1 MKKTLSANRIIIIIA
16 VSAAVVITACAVFGA
31 IVLFKLI
38 FPGEYVVGEDETALY
53 ITLEL
58 DEDIGLIVYDY
69 TADGRVY
76 SGGVSNAN
84 RSMIKRNDVIIN
96 VWDKKQLECDGETV
110 DLTFKF
116 RIITEYIDPN
126 YENVYP
132 VELTRYIDP
141 VSLRAEFGNAYKI
154 VISGGKESGYKALVA
169 AP

>member
-1 MKKTLSANRIIIIIA
+1 MKKTIIIIA
-16 VSAAVVITACAVFGA
+16 ALSALLITVCTVFGA
-31 IVLFKLI
+31 IALYKWM
-38 FPGEYVVGEDETALY
+38 FPGEYVVGEDEIALY
-53 ITLEL
+53 ITLDLE
-58 DEDIGLIVYDY
+58 EDIGLIVYDY

-76 SGGVSNAN
+76 GGGVSNAD
-84 RSMIKRNDVIIN
+84 RSMIKRDDVIIN
-96 VWDKKQLECDGETV
+96 VWDKEQLECDGETV
-110 DLTFKF
+110 ELTFKF

>member
-1 MKKTLSANRIIIIIA
+1 MNKKAIVIIA
-16 VSAAVVITACAVFGA
+16 IFSSAVITVCTVFGA
-31 IVLFKLI
+31 FALYKRL
-38 FPGEYVVGEDETALY
+38 FPGDYAVGDDEIALY
-53 ITLEL
+53 ITL
-58 DEDIGLIVYDY
+58 DTKEDIGLIVFDY
-69 TADGRVY
+69 TANGRVY
-76 SGGVSNAN
+76 GGGVSNAD
-84 RSMIKRNDVIIN
+84 RSMIKRDDVIIN
-96 VWDKKQLECDGETV
+96 VWDKEQLECDGETV

>member
-1 MKKTLSANRIIIIIA
+1 MNKKAIVIIA
-16 VSAAVVITACAVFGA
+16 VSAAVVITACAVFVA
-31 IVLFKLI
+31 AALYKWM
-38 FPGEYVVGEDETALY
+38 FPGEYVVGEDEIALY

-69 TADGRVY
+69 TANGRAY
-76 SGGVSNAN
+76 SGGVSNAD
-84 RSMIKRNDVIIN
+84 RSMIKRDDVIIN
-96 VWDKKQLECDGETV
+96 VWDKEQLECDGETV

-141 VSLRAEFGNAYKI
+141 VSLRAEFGNAYRI

>member
-1 MKKTLSANRIIIIIA
+1 MKKKTVIIISILSG
-16 VSAAVVITACAVFGA
+16 VLVTAFAVFGA
-31 IVLFKLI
+31 IVLFKRI
-38 FPGEYVVGEDETALY
+38 FPGEYVVEGDETALY

-69 TADGRVY
+69 TADGRGF
-76 SGGVSNAN
+76 SGGVSNAD
-84 RSMIKRNDVIIN
+84 RSMIKRDDVIIN
-96 VWDKKQLECDGETV
+96 VWNKEQLECDGETV